1 MTKRIGFSQV
11 TNPEICF
18 ALVVAEEDEK
28 RVIELASEGLS
39 AWGNPEAV
47 ADGEFTP
54 YFDSSDAE
62 WIESSGFSEP
72 SLELLARAGIQYEE
86 IELSEIDD
94 GTGHLLD
101 RELEESISW
110 NAA

>member
-1 MTKRIGFSQV
+1 MAKRLGFTQV

-18 ALVVAEEDEK
+18 ALEVSEKDEK
-28 RVIELASEGLS
+28 RVIELANIGLA

-47 ADGEFTP
+47 LEGEFVPDFTA
-54 YFDSSDAE
+54 DDTE
-62 WIESSGFSEP
+62 WIEQAGFCEP
-72 SLELLARAGIQYEE
+72 SLELLDRAGIQYKE
-86 IELSEIDD
+86 IELSEVDSD
-94 GTGHLLD
+94 TGHLID